1 MIFGTNLSFA
11 VKRWVEPEAWA
22 GVVRN
27 DLGLATAQFSFDIV
41 DPWWPADLRASL
53 AARIRRACDA
63 EGLALHSAFVGLAH
77 YTYNQLLHP
86 TDEGRAA
93 ARHWYRNA
101 IDFAGDL
108 GVTAIGGPA
117 GALSAAEAADAAVRA
132 RRYQGLL
139 DDLRALSDHA
149 KARGVGALLVEPTPL
164 EREFPWTID
173 GAVQMAGDLAGTTAV
188 PVQYCFDWGHALY
201 RPLYGDTAAATR
213 PWLEALAD
221 HIGQIQLQQTDGTL
235 DRHWGFTHDDGIVDP
250 VHAAAEIRE
259 TGLGDKP
266 VFLEVFYPFEW
277 TNDQVLDDMKRTVAA
292 CAPAF
297 A

>member
-27 DLGLATAQFSFDIV
+27 DLGLDYAQFSFDIV

-53 AARIRRACDA
+53 AGRIRRACTA
-63 EGLALHSAFVGLAH
+63 EGLTLHSAFVGLAH

-86 TDEGRAA
+86 TDEGRTA
-93 ARHWYRNA
+93 ARQWYRNA

-108 GVTAIGGPA
+108 GVVCMGGPA
-117 GALSAAEAADAAVRA
+117 GALSAAEAEDPVMRA
-132 RRYQGLL
+132 RRYDGLL
-139 DDLRALSDHA
+139 TDLRSLSDHA
-149 KARGVGALLVEPTPL
+149 KACGLQSLLVEPTPL
-164 EREFPWTID
+164 TREFPWTIA
-173 GAVQMAGDLAGTTAV
+173 GAVQMAEDLAGTTAV
-188 PVQYCFDWGHALY
+188 PIEYCFDWGHAIY
-201 RPLYGDTAAATR
+201 QPLYGSAAATL
-213 PWLEALAD
+213 PWLQALSA
-221 HIGQIQLQQTDGTL
+221 HIGQIQLQQSDGQL

-250 VHAAAEIRE
+250 AAAAAEIRSA
-259 TGLGDKP
+259 GLGDKP

-277 TNDQVLDDMKRTVAA
+277 TNQQVLDDMQRTVAV
-292 CAPAF
+292 CRPAF